1 MELLHQLGDL
11 FLSAVPTAILLF
23 IFYLILRGLFFAPL
37 LRVMAKREA
46 LIEGSRKESESLAA
60 AVEEKK
66 RAYREGLR
74 KARAEVFAEQE
85 SARRVALD
93 ERAKVIR
100 EARSRAGEEVQ
111 AGKARLA
118 AEIEAVRKSLDA
130 SGQEL
135 AEELARAV
143 LEPAGGSR

>member
-23 IFYLILRGLFFAPL
+23 IFYLILRGLFFKPL
-37 LRVMAKREA
+37 LQVMAKREA
-46 LIEGSRKESESLAA
+46 LITGSRKESESLAV

-85 SARRVALD
+85 AARRVALD
-93 ERAKVIR
+93 ERAKVVR
-100 EARSRAGEEVQ
+100 EARSRASEEVH
-111 AGKARLA
+111 AAKARLA
-118 AEIEAVRKSLDA
+118 AEIDDARKSLDA

-135 AEELARAV
+135 AEEVARAV
-143 LEPAGGSR
+143 LEPGGGSR